1 MFALA
6 FVVAALGSCSKG
18 SPNYSGNPPGG
29 NNGGNNPYAVNI
41 AGFAFSSASLT
52 VPSGTSVTWK
62 NMDNVNHT
70 VTANDGSFDSG
81 DIVPGATYSHT
92 FSSVGSFS
100 YHCKH
105 HTYMTGKVTV
115 Q

>member
-1 MFALA
+1 
-6 FVVAALGSCSKG
+6 
-18 SPNYSGNPPGG
+18 
-29 NNGGNNPYAVNI
+29 NNPYAVNI

-81 DIVPGATYSHT
+81 DIVPGATFSHT

-105 HTYMTGKVTV
+105 HTYMTGTVTV